1 MNVMRTT
8 ESGDM
13 LKLLANRVHQLEGMG
28 AFDEADMKYIR
39 AHAYIA
45 ELAGKPRAC
54 LTPEHV
60 GNLFGVSP
68 QTVRNWCR
76 DEKIECWRSLEG
88 WWDIPLISVYELK
101 VTNKNFNP
109 YIRLDIE
116 KVDF

>member
-1 MNVMRTT
+1 MSSN
-8 ESGDM
+8 EA
-13 LKLLANRVHQLEGMG
+13 LLALVAARVNQLEAMEV
-28 AFDEADMKYIR
+28 FDEPDMKFIR
-39 AHAYIA
+39 LHAYAAQDIC
-45 ELAGKPRAC
+45 GRYRVC

-76 DEKIECWRSLEG
+76 EEKLDCWRTIEG

-101 VTNKNFNP
+101 MTNRDFSEWL
-109 YIRLDIE
+109 RLDIK